1 MREINGITINKEK
14 LIDTG
19 SEAKVYKIPGGIYKE
34 FTRAVNEDKRQ
45 GKRDKLLYLE
55 RLEHLKKYY
64 PHLYC
69 LVVTIINRRKI
80 ISGYTMEN
88 VIGYYLN
95 EIELTY
101 EEKIVILK
109 LIRAILE
116 KFNKEGIIYHD
127 IRLPNIKYTPNKDIV
142 LLDIDS
148 VTTPDNPHLDIIPTQ
163 LERYLVNGGKHGILA
178 QRAMFNKFT
187 NSFLEDDYYKKR
199 IILDKDGLMIM
210 RALINSKPNS
220 AYDHEYLYEHIKSL
234 K

>member
-80 ISGYTMEN
+80 ISGYT
-88 VIGYYLN
+88 
-95 EIELTY
+95 
-101 EEKIVILK
+101 KIVILK

-116 KFNKEGIIYHD
+116 EFNKEGIIYHD

-163 LERYLVNGGKHGILA
+163 LEMYLVNGGKHGILA